1 MKNKTK
7 TLLLIIASSITVAAV
22 SLLWC
27 ISFKVINYDIGLGI
41 SSLLCGLAP
50 IAWMSYIVYGTEKID
65 NEDT

>member
-7 TLLLIIASSITVAAV
+7 TLLLILASSITVAAI

-27 ISFKVINYDIGLGI
+27 ISFEVINYDIGLGV

-50 IAWMSYIVYGTEKID
+50 IAWMSYIIYGTERIADED
-65 NEDT
+65 N